1 MDSVWLQVWP
11 GSTFSFMWNMTI
23 GDERYSKNMRR
34 HIGRTPNNIKTS
46 KPWKRRH
53 SRARMSSLVA
63 SHARTYQLPET
74 APVWE
79 KARALVCGSTSG
91 DLLAIFDHE
100 QLSWRMSQG
109 FSLWGEVQLLQTLP
123 PWGMWGAGVLF
134 RLPMPVRPTSVNGFS
149 LWPMPSKTDNR
160 VRSINPDKVLVR
172 KSGAIRYIN
181 PKTTGS
187 GSTTQ
192 VRLSQAVQY
201 QKRWPTPTKADA
213 KAGRNTQKNRALY
226 GSGDTLTDA
235 LRKSDEPMPM
245 NPDWEEML
253 MGLPPGWTD
262 LRVGLPIRIRRSIPT
277 NHLVLSRRE
286 RRRIARAASK
296 R

>member
-1 MDSVWLQVWP
+1 M
-11 GSTFSFMWNMTI
+11 I

-34 HIGRTPNNIKTS
+34 NTGRTRSNLKTS

-53 SRARMSSLVA
+53 SRARMSCLVA
-63 SHARTYQLPET
+63 SRARTYHLPES

-91 DLLAIFDHE
+91 DLLAIFDPA
-100 QLSWRMSQG
+100 LSLWRMSQG

-123 PWGMWGAGVLF
+123 PWGMWDAGALF
-134 RLPMPVRPTSVNGFS
+134 RLPMPAPLTSVNGYS
-149 LWPMPSKTDNR
+149 LWPTPSKTDNR
-160 VRSINPDKVLVR
+160 VRGLNPDKVLVR

-181 PKTTGS
+181 PNTTGT

-192 VRLSQAVQY
+192 IRLSQAVQY
-201 QKRWPTPTKADA
+201 MERWPSPTK
-213 KAGRNTQKNRALY
+213 
-226 GSGDTLTDA
+226 GDTRNRRTSQPARDLDSAGDMLMDA
-235 LRKSDEPMPM
+235 LRKHHSEWPM

-262 LRVGLPIRIRRSIPT
+262 LRVGPRIRIRRGIPM
-277 NHLVLSRRE
+277 NHPVLSRRE
-286 RRRIARAASK
+286 RRRIARAAS
-296 R
+296 RRLATR